1 MLSTG
6 LCHTEVLGM
15 ASAWGRDL
23 IASTLIMQLWLNP
36 LFPSDSQG
44 GVQNVGLARSQKTF
58 CFLAFSPSCSDFGQ
72 AASSQCASLMP
83 VYSSGII
90 FILVLMTSSFFKVLL
105 ICQTKAGEHEAS
117 EDSIAT
123 WGLSEIYWKTQT
135 QMHPCSMTSKAWV
148 SSTTLGSLAQ
158 LLSFP
163 DYIQAQLFSTW
174 GYSPS
179 SCNEPCTP
187 LSAMTPIK
195 EQFCRSFLPFLQVSS
210 SRSMHK
216 TQHDS
221 CFRWKLFLERRRE
234 LNKEVNWE
242 SRETASTVW
251 KLQGREFLQHYPTHV
266 FIIAEVPTA

>member
-58 CFLAFSPSCSDFGQ
+58 CFLAFSPSCSNFGQ
-72 AASSQCASLMP
+72 AASSQCASLMPEQP

-158 LLSFP
+158 LLSLSLTTFRLNFFP
-163 DYIQAQLFSTW
+163 PEVTVLVLAMSHV
-174 GYSPS
+174 
-179 SCNEPCTP
+179 P
-187 LSAMTPIK
+187 LYQPW
-195 EQFCRSFLPFLQVSS
+195 P
-210 SRSMHK
+210 
-216 TQHDS
+216 
-221 CFRWKLFLERRRE
+221 
-234 LNKEVNWE
+234 
-242 SRETASTVW
+242 
-251 KLQGREFLQHYPTHV
+251 P
-266 FIIAEVPTA
+266 